1 MAKEG
6 EFIAVGI
13 AFFVV
18 EVTGEVPPF
27 GFKLGVSSVVA
38 GEGPGPGGEGAG
50 PGLGRM
56 EERGGEGKEKN
67 GEKLFH
73 SERSA
78 SAGERREARQA
89 GGREARRQATI
100 MPITIPMREG

>member
-1 MAKEG
+1 
-6 EFIAVGI
+6 
-13 AFFVV
+13 
-18 EVTGEVPPF
+18 
-27 GFKLGVSSVVA
+27 
-38 GEGPGPGGEGAG
+38 
-50 PGLGRM
+50 M

-73 SERSA
+73 SERRA

-100 MPITIPMREG
+100 MPITIPIREG